1 MSAVVAAFAIGLAL
15 VMLRARPDERAR
27 LNAILP
33 SRRSGATENPMQGKA
48 FALLHGLAAIVL
60 SRRRHR
66 RTVAAAEAATV
77 EAVFALAAELR
88 SGQPPARALA
98 TVASQSGVLAQPL
111 QSAAAAV
118 VAGVPA
124 GDELRRLA
132 QRPGCSGF
140 AGVGAAW
147 DVTSSIGGPVADV
160 LDRLGEV
167 LDAEQQARSALA
179 AAMAGSRATMAL
191 LASLPAF
198 GLVMGQALGAHPV
211 HMLLHQPL
219 GWMLLTAAGVM
230 DTVGVVWTSVIMR
243 RALR

>member
-1 MSAVVAAFAIGLAL
+1 
-15 VMLRARPDERAR
+15 MLRAHPDERAR

-33 SRRSGATENPMQGKA
+33 SRRSEATENPLERKA
-48 FALLHGLAAIVL
+48 FALLRALAAITL
-60 SRRRHR
+60 SRRRRR

-98 TVASQSGVLAQPL
+98 TVAAQSGVLAQSL

-118 VAGVPA
+118 VAGGLA
-124 GDELRRLA
+124 GDELRRVA

-179 AAMAGSRATMAL
+179 AAMAGSRATSENVTRAPPRSGW
-191 LASLPAF
+191 SLP
-198 GLVMGQALGAHPV
+198 GRSP
-211 HMLLHQPL
+211 
-219 GWMLLTAAGVM
+219 
-230 DTVGVVWTSVIMR
+230 SR
-243 RALR
+243 